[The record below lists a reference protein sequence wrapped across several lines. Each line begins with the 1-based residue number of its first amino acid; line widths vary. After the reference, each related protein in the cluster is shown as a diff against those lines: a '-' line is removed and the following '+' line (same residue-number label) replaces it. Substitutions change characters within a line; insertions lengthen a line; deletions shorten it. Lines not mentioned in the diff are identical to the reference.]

1 MEKIKIRP
9 HHLFCLRF
17 LQIEFPE
24 RGEVYRLAEQRMKD
38 LLQKEDHVLLEV
50 SEGVDDLCRSCVD
63 LQGDQCRSPQGSEE
77 SVRKWDHL
85 ILKGMGISYGD
96 TKTSK
101 QWIELIKQKAPLDYC
116 LTRCPKKPVCTV
128 FKSIPK

>member
-50 SEGVDDLCRSCVD
+50 SEGVDAPFLYRSPR
-63 LQGDQCRSPQGSEE
+63 DQCRSPQGSEE
-77 SVRKWDHL
+77 SVRK
-85 ILKGMGISYGD
+85 
-96 TKTSK
+96 
-101 QWIELIKQKAPLDYC
+101 
-116 LTRCPKKPVCTV
+116 
-128 FKSIPK
+128 